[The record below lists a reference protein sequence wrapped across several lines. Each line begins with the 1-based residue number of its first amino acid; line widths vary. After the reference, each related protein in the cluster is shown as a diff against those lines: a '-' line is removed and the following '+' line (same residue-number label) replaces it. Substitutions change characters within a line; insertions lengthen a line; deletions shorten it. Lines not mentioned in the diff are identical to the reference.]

1 MHDID
6 PRNAIKTKLNI
17 INIVITLMILTTQME
32 ERSQQVGV
40 QREEMKTITELVG
53 KLEQVGHHIIII
65 VIIIFIVIIIMS
77 LSSSLSLASSSS
89 HFDHCHDHDQNFSD
103 HYNNFHDHQFHLDYC
118 HDNCHDVHN
127 DCHNDG

>member
-53 KLEQVGHHIIII
+53 KLEQVDYHHHCHHHHHHVFVIIII
-65 VIIIFIVIIIMS
+65 ISIIIITF
-77 LSSSLSLASSSS
+77 
-89 HFDHCHDHDQNFSD
+89 
-103 HYNNFHDHQFHLDYC
+103 
-118 HDNCHDVHN
+118 
-127 DCHNDG
+127 